1 MGDIVIGSWA
11 QSDCIGVLYN
21 MVVVMPE
28 LVESQIESSSTYVG
42 FSRTQEC
49 PCTVVLWMG
58 ALISAYVPWYR
69 GTQSCVE
76 ERRVKRGQADWMAR
90 KGA

>member
-58 ALISAYVPWYR
+58 ALISAYGYHSKLLRPLVPWNPIMR
-69 GTQSCVE
+69 GRE
-76 ERRVKRGQADWMAR
+76 AGQTR
-90 KGA
+90 TS